1 MLKLDRKAGMIE
13 SRTAQEEALKALLTG
28 RACPSSILVHGASNT
43 GKTLTI
49 TSVLADSAG
58 RHTWISCDQC
68 PTTRVLLQRALRH
81 ILTVTHTGSAEDAS
95 CENVDIFMT
104 LLSNKFRIAGYEE
117 RHVLVLD
124 RIDQLPDTRSLGELL
139 HGLTRLSEINQSLG
153 NFVVVFVYSK
163 AEFRTF
169 VSNPS
174 IPRVWF
180 PRYTLDESLVLLK
193 NDPQLLSEESST
205 FKVEFLELLVNALTP
220 IVGSDLLALKRA
232 ALRIYPKFVE
242 GSSTQDS
249 VAKLYLRKPFLFQ
262 PEFVIDKLDVSQNA
276 DSTKSSHRQGNGEKL
291 HVTDSEDIIAGYL
304 LCAAYLASYNP
315 PRYDMRSFSL
325 AKSMR
330 NKRRETRPKK
340 SATIPA
346 RSLAPP
352 AFEMERFLAIFHSIL
367 PNAFEYQNN
376 VDVGKQ
382 FATLGSQNLISKS
395 QNDVLDSRT
404 KWKINVSW
412 SYVQLVAENIGFAI
426 DDYLVTDA

>member
-1 MLKLDRKAGMIE
+1 MIE
-13 SRTAQEEALKALLTG
+13 SRTVQEEALKALLSG
-28 RACPSSILVHGASNT
+28 NSCPPSVLVHGASNT

-49 TSVLADSAG
+49 TSVISDVPG
-58 RHTWISCDQC
+58 KHTWISCDQC
-68 PTTRVLLQRALRH
+68 PTTRVLLQRALKH
-81 ILTVTHTGSAEDAS
+81 IFMITGTGTADDAS
-95 CENVDIFMT
+95 CENVDIFMA
-104 LLSNKFRIAGYEE
+104 LLSNKFRAAGYGD

-139 HGLTRLSEINQSLG
+139 HGLTRLTELTPTLS
-153 NFVVVFVYSK
+153 NFVVIFVYSK

-169 VSNPS
+169 VSNPG

-180 PRYTLDESLVLLK
+180 PRYTLNESLKLLTS
-193 NDPQLLSEESST
+193 DPQLLIEESST
-205 FKVEFLELLVNALTP
+205 FRAEFLELLVNALTP

-232 ALRIYPKFVE
+232 ALRIYPQFVD
-242 GSSTQDS
+242 GRSTGDS
-249 VAKLYLRKPFLFQ
+249 VAKLYVRKSFLFKS
-262 PEFVIDKLDVSQNA
+262 EFVIDKLEVSRTPGSVKSDDDLTSIDKETATPNSA
-276 DSTKSSHRQGNGEKL
+276 DT
-291 HVTDSEDIIAGYL
+291 IAGYL

-376 VDVGKQ
+376 IEVGKQ
-382 FATLGSQNLISKS
+382 FATLGSQNLIAKS
-395 QNDVLDSRT
+395 QNDILDSRT

-412 SYVQLVAENIGFAI
+412 SYVQLVAEKIGFAI